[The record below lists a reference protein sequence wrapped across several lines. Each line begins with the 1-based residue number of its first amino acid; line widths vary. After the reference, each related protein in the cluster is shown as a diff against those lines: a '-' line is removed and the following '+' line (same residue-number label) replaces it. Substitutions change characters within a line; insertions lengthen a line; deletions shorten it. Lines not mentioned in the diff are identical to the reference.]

1 MISPQPRDAPTQPI
15 DPVPGRL
22 AKDVVP
28 VSIADALRTLVRE
41 LTGTA
46 KAYARM
52 IEWPKDVSWKQVTL
66 ASLDRIGFAI
76 VGVAVAVARRGRR
89 RGGRAPRAPLGGG

>member
-1 MISPQPRDAPTQPI
+1 MSSLETEARRVQPI
-15 DPVPGRL
+15 EAQPARL

-28 VSIADALRTLVRE
+28 ASVGEALRLLVRE
-41 LTGTA
+41 VVGTA

-76 VGVAVAVARRGRR
+76 VGVAVAVVRAARFRKRGS
-89 RGGRAPRAPLGGG
+89 G